1 MRHAAFFSL
10 LCLLFLPGFS
20 QEVQEGYKKI
30 NQFIV
35 PVDLLDPAYPV
46 MKSTGDEVRD
56 AETFRIELR
65 IYTKTIGKF
74 PKYIST
80 GDQAKDEAAYDEACK
95 LYLAQHPYFPQPINT
110 NNPRGDEQNFDR
122 WYKAYIK
129 FYPAQAKRV
138 IISEEGGVK

>member
-1 MRHAAFFSL
+1 MSFVRFLASIYSEKEKNQRINSSYMRHAAFFSL

-110 NNPRGDEQNFDR
+110 NNPRG
-122 WYKAYIK
+122 AY
-129 FYPAQAKRV
+129 A
-138 IISEEGGVK
+138 ST